1 MLTACLAGIFAAACS
16 FGWGLGME
24 LRVKF
29 AGTDHGTVVDIL
41 FGLLAIGLGLVSL
54 ELATDFGLDLETVLG
69 FLEFGLE

>member
-1 MLTACLAGIFAAACS
+1 
-16 FGWGLGME
+16 ME